1 MIEYYSVTEAKFPM
15 DRLDYRILSILQKDG
30 QISMSALSQQVGL
43 SLSACHRRVKL
54 LESEGVISSY
64 AARLNRKALGLEIQV
79 FMEIK
84 LVSQR
89 REDTATFE
97 EAISKMPEIL
107 ECHMISGDF
116 DYLVRVAA
124 RNTGDYET
132 LYRERL
138 SSLPSVSQMKTLLS
152 LSTVKEFRGFH
163 IT

>member
-1 MIEYYSVTEAKFPM
+1 MIEYYSVIEAKFPM

-89 REDTATFE
+89 REDTAAFE
-97 EAISKMPEIL
+97 
-107 ECHMISGDF
+107 
-116 DYLVRVAA
+116 
-124 RNTGDYET
+124 
-132 LYRERL
+132 
-138 SSLPSVSQMKTLLS
+138 LLS
-152 LSTVKEFRGFH
+152 QYGSDSAQGYLMARPMPADALVEFIVASTRCDRLREAS
-163 IT
+163 